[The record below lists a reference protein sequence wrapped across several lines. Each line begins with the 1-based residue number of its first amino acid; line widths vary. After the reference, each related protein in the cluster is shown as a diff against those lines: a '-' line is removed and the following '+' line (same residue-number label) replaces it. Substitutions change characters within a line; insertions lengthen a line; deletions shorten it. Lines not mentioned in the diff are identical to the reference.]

1 MAGSLG
7 VGLSQFAHTY
17 HLQIVNEGIPG
28 CSLSMQQQIKVLWY
42 TVAPDPPCDVNNNPN
57 SLLDQW
63 RTWVDAYNPD
73 VVLYLGRGE
82 TFSQEVGGVW
92 ESPGQPSFDGY
103 LQSRFRQA
111 VDVLGARGAAV
122 VLLTTPYYDSGS
134 GPSGSGWPENDPARS
149 QHVNAAMR
157 AVADA
162 VDVGTTSGG
171 GKVNVYDLGAQ
182 VSPAHAYAAS
192 IGGVN
197 VRCNDGVHFSAS
209 GGIYVGLRLVPGL
222 ADLGQAHAASSP
234 GGAWPGRLP
243 PSTPTWYANL
253 PCQ

>member
-1 MAGSLG
+1 
-7 VGLSQFAHTY
+7 
-17 HLQIVNEGIPG
+17 
-28 CSLSMQQQIKVLWY
+28 
-42 TVAPDPPCDVNNNPN
+42 
-57 SLLDQW
+57 
-63 RTWVDAYNPD
+63 
-73 VVLYLGRGE
+73 
-82 TFSQEVGGVW
+82 
-92 ESPGQPSFDGY
+92 
-103 LQSRFRQA
+103 
-111 VDVLGARGAAV
+111 
-122 VLLTTPYYDSGS
+122 
-134 GPSGSGWPENDPARS
+134 
-149 QHVNAAMR
+149 MR
-157 AVADA
+157 AVADV
-162 VDVGTTSGG
+162 VDAGTSSGG
-171 GKVNVYDLGAQ
+171 GKVYVYDLGAQ